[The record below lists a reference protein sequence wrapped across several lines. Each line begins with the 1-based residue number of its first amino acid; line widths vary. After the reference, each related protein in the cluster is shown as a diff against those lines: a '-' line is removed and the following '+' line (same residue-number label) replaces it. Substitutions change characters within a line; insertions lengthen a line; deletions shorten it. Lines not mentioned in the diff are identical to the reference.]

1 MFASVARAPQG
12 DFSSDLMMPEEAA
25 FYRRHFPDV
34 SLSEIAKRR

>member
-1 MFASVARAPQG
+1 
-12 DFSSDLMMPEEAA
+12 MMPEEAA